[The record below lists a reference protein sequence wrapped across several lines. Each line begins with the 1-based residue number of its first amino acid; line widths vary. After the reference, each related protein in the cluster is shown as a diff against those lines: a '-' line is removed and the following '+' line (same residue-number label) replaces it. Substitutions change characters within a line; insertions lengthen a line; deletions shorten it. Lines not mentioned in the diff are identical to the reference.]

1 MKSLD
6 VWLDAPTWPGRSR
19 ISVWRCVGTEH
30 CAATPGYA
38 EPRVPREDKPLDL
51 ILQDPEQDACSVSW
65 FLEQQTAPA
74 TFLVVGKD
82 RAGMWRILK
91 SGLGL
96 ERIDLSS
103 GETERFEELSVL
115 AVSGS
120 GLEDARRTRLHP
132 SHCLVY
138 PDLPVNLLQFSK
150 PVENWSSG
158 SLVLLLVGLLSC
170 ALSSSALVLYCIYSW
185 RRR

>member
-1 MKSLD
+1 MARCSDLAGLEQD
-6 VWLDAPTWPGRSR
+6 QCLEVCRDGALCRYSR
-19 ISVWRCVGTEH
+19 LCG
-30 CAATPGYA
+30 AACTQGCGD
-38 EPRVPREDKPLDL
+38 DKPLDL

-74 TFLVVGKD
+74 TFLVVGKV